1 MKTACDSGR
10 MGHHFFEVVTMTRK
24 KKTRSLSRI
33 HQVKTGSIKKLK
45 REAGTDRQSGKRTS
59 KKNKSVF
66 EKFLE
71 SNPDA
76 KKQLKADQEAAAR
89 KKENT
94 QRNDSQTDHE
104 DKREEEK
111 RERDPDL
118 LSLLD
123 NNKRDE
129 DLY

>member
-1 MKTACDSGR
+1 MCYWYAEFCC
-10 MGHHFFEVVTMTRK
+10 
-24 KKTRSLSRI
+24 
-33 HQVKTGSIKKLK
+33 
-45 REAGTDRQSGKRTS
+45 GKRTS

-94 QRNDSQTDHE
+94 QRNDSQKDRE

>member
-1 MKTACDSGR
+1 
-10 MGHHFFEVVTMTRK
+10 MTRK

-59 KKNKSVF
+59 KKNKSIF

-71 SNPDA
+71 SNPEA

-89 KKENT
+89 KKQSAE
-94 QRNDSQTDHE
+94 RIDSQKERDSA
-104 DKREEEK
+104 REEEAK
-111 RERDPDL
+111 ERDPDL

>member
-1 MKTACDSGR
+1 VSQVKCPLTFTEAA
-10 MGHHFFEVVTMTRK
+10 TMTRK

-66 EKFLE
+66 EKFLD
-71 SNPDA
+71 SNPEA
-76 KKQLKADQEAAAR
+76 KKQLKADQEAAR
-89 KKENT
+89 KKEGK
-94 QRNDSQTDHE
+94 QRVDSQKDRE
-104 DKREEEK
+104 NKREEETK
-111 RERDPDL
+111 ERDPDL

>member
-1 MKTACDSGR
+1 
-10 MGHHFFEVVTMTRK
+10 MTRK

-71 SNPDA
+71 SNPEA
-76 KKQLKADQEAAAR
+76 KKQLKADQEAVAR
-89 KKENT
+89 KKGAT
-94 QRNDSQTDHE
+94 QRVDSQKDREH
-104 DKREEEK
+104 KREETK
-111 RERDPDL
+111 ERDPDL

-123 NNKRDE
+123 SNKRDE

>member
-1 MKTACDSGR
+1 
-10 MGHHFFEVVTMTRK
+10 MTRK

-71 SNPDA
+71 SNPEA
-76 KKQLKADQEAAAR
+76 KKQLKVDQEAAAR
-89 KKENT
+89 KKEAT
-94 QRNDSQTDHE
+94 QRVDSQKDREHKKEIQICLACWTTISATKTCTDA
-104 DKREEEK
+104 
-111 RERDPDL
+111 PL
-118 LSLLD
+118 A
-123 NNKRDE
+123 
-129 DLY
+129 

>member
-1 MKTACDSGR
+1 MSQVKCPLTFTEAA
-10 MGHHFFEVVTMTRK
+10 TMTRK

-71 SNPDA
+71 SNPEA

-89 KKENT
+89 KKEAT
-94 QRNDSQTDHE
+94 QRVDSQKDRE
-104 DKREEEK
+104 NKREEETK
-111 RERDPDL
+111 ERDPDL